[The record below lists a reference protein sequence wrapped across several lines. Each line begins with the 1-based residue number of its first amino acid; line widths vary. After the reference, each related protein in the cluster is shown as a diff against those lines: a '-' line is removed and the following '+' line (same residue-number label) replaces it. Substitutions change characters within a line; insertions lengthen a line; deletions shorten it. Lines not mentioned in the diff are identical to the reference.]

1 MAGVRKTSG
10 PNAVRTTVLDLAT
23 HRTRAEALPPSDPV
37 DLAGITPRGKE
48 LAGALGAVAT
58 VSDVRVERVLALR
71 EQIRNGAYRP
81 DPREI
86 ARRLME
92 RGF

>member
-10 PNAVRTTVLDLAT
+10 PNAVRTTVLDLAA
-23 HRTRAEALPPSDPV
+23 HRTHAEALSAPEPG
-37 DLAGITPRGKE
+37 DLAGITARGKE
-48 LAGALGAVAT
+48 LAGALGAVAIAG
-58 VSDVRVERVLALR
+58 DVRLGRVLALR
-71 EQIRNGAYRP
+71 EQIRNGSYQP